1 MKNLFYIGEV
11 SKIKGITIKA
21 LRYYH
26 KVGILVPRYIDQSSG
41 YRYYSIDQFI
51 YIDIIKGCRALG
63 TSIEEL
69 QQIFKECDS
78 EKLVDFLQV
87 KRKEAEENI
96 KKMKEIIKDIDILNA
111 NVQYSRDTLKSDEVS
126 IKHFEDR
133 HVIVSPCKETGKLKE
148 LLYYSEL
155 EKVLQEKNVE
165 PTIERGIIYD
175 LNLDGSISPKY
186 VFNGFE
192 HKDNMIND
200 ESVYTLPSGEYLTLA
215 YTNENKHTRIEK
227 IVKYVKRNNTRFKNF
242 IELELLNDFFDT
254 ESYSCQIQMLIDDND
269 E

>member
-1 MKNLFYIGEV
+1 MKNLFPIGEV
-11 SKIKGITIKA
+11 SKMKGITIKA

-26 KVGILVPRYIDQSSG
+26 KVGILVPRYIDESSG

-69 QQIFKECDS
+69 QKIFKECDS
-78 EKLVDFLQV
+78 RKLINFLQL

-96 KKMKEIIKDIDILNA
+96 KKMNEIIKDIDALNA
-111 NVQYSRDTLKSDEVS
+111 NVQYSRDILKSDEIS
-126 IKHFEDR
+126 IKYFEER
-133 HVIVSPCKETGKLKE
+133 HVIVAPCKEAGKLKE

-155 EKVLQEKNVE
+155 EKMLKDKGIES
-165 PTIERGIIYD
+165 TIERGIIYD
-175 LNLDGSISPKY
+175 LNLDGSVSPKY

-192 HKDNMIND
+192 YKGNMIND
-200 ESVYTLPSGEYLTLA
+200 ENVHTLPKGEYLTLA
-215 YTNENKHTRIEK
+215 YTNENEHIRVEK
-227 IVKYVKRNNTRFKNF
+227 IVDYAKKNNVAFKNF

-254 ESYSCQIQMLIDDND
+254 ESYSCQIQMLI
-269 E
+269 EQR